1 MKKLSLTSFLLL
13 LVSLGLSQSSDSL
26 RHPNENHL
34 RNIRQLTF
42 GGSNAEA
49 YFSFDETRI
58 IFQTTRAPFHCDQI
72 FTMDI
77 DGSQQ
82 KLVSTGTGRT
92 TCAFFYPDGKSILF
106 ASTHLGNE
114 ACPPSPDKS
123 KGYVWGVFND
133 YDIFVANDDGS
144 NLRPLSR
151 SKGYDAEATV
161 SPTRDKIVFTSSR
174 DGDLDLYTMKL
185 DGSGVKRVTS
195 DIGYDGGP
203 NFSWDGKRIVYR
215 GFHPT
220 KASEIKDYQALL
232 AEQLVRPTKMEI
244 FVCDENG
251 KNQKQLTHS
260 QAASFAPIFH
270 PDDKRIIFS
279 SNMRDTSA
287 IRRFFHLFLMNDDGS
302 NLEQISFGGNFN
314 SFPMFTRDGRR
325 VVFVSDRN
333 AKARYEFNVFVAD
346 WVE

>member
-1 MKKLSLTSFLLL
+1 MKKLSLGGLLL
-13 LVSLGLSQSSDSL
+13 LSATITLGQSSDSL
-26 RHPNENHL
+26 RHPNESHL

-49 YFSFDETRI
+49 YLSFDETRI
-58 IFQTTRAPFHCDQI
+58 IFQTTRVPFHCDQI
-72 FTMDI
+72 FTMNM

-92 TCAFFYPDGKSILF
+92 TCAYFYPDGKSILF

-133 YDIFVANDDGS
+133 YDIYVANADGS
-144 NLRPLSR
+144 NLRPLSQ
-151 SKGYDAEATV
+151 SKGYDAEATI

-174 DGDLDLYTMKL
+174 DGDLELYTMKL
-185 DGSGVKRVTS
+185 DGSEVKRVTY

-203 NFSWDGKRIVYR
+203 NFSWNGRRIVYR

-220 KASEIKDYQALL
+220 KASEIKEYQTLL
-232 AEQLVRPTKMEI
+232 AEQLVRPTQMEI

-251 KNQKQLTHS
+251 KNRKQLTHS

-279 SNMRDTSA
+279 SNMKDTSA
-287 IRRFFHLFLMNDDGS
+287 TKRFFHLFLMNDDGS
-302 NLEQISFGGNFN
+302 NLERITYGGNFN
-314 SFPMFTRDGRR
+314 SFPMFTHDGHK